1 MMKQFFIFSFLL
13 GFFLM
18 NGQSTQDSLV
28 VQQPMKFQCK
38 HLIIPTALMTYGVLG
53 INSNRLKSI
62 NNNLRVGITENI
74 DRKFTVDDYSRYVPA
89 LAVYGLNAF
98 GIAGKHNLKDRT
110 IILGTSYLIATGTSL
125 GLKSM
130 IKVERPDGSNDNSF
144 PSGHTALAFASAEF
158 LYQEYKDVSIWY
170 GVSGYI
176 IAAGTGYF
184 RIYNDK
190 HWFNDVAMGAGIGIL
205 STKIAYWIFPF
216 VDKTLFKSKK
226 NVSSAIVA
234 PFYNGNQMGVG
245 MLINLK

>member
-1 MMKQFFIFSFLL
+1 
-13 GFFLM
+13 M
-18 NGQSTQDSLV
+18 NGQATHDSIV
-28 VQQPMKFQCK
+28 VKQPMKFNCK
-38 HLIIPTALMTYGVLG
+38 QLIIPTALMTYGVIG
-53 INSNRLKSI
+53 INSDRLKSI
-62 NNNLRVGITENI
+62 NNNLRAGITENI

-98 GIAGKHNLKDRT
+98 GIEGKHNLKDRS
-110 IILGTSYLIATGTSL
+110 IILGTSYLIATSTSL
-125 GLKSM
+125 GLKALV
-130 IKVERPDGSNDNSF
+130 KVERPDGSNDNSF

-226 NVSSAIVA
+226 NVSSAMVA